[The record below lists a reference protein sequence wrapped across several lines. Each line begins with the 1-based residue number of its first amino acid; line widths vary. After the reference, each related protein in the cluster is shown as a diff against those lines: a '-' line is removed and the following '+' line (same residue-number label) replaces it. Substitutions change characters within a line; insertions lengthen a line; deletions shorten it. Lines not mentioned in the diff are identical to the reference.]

1 MTKKT
6 KRAIV
11 LIVALGSLATAGA
24 AVAGGTDDDRGSDDA
39 GERIT
44 DKAAADRASAAALR
58 EVGGGTVEG
67 VENAD
72 DGEKGYEV
80 EVRRADGSGA
90 EVQVSPGFEV
100 RAVENDD

>member
-1 MTKKT
+1 MTKKK

-24 AVAGGTDDDRGSDDA
+24 AVAGDDRGSDDA